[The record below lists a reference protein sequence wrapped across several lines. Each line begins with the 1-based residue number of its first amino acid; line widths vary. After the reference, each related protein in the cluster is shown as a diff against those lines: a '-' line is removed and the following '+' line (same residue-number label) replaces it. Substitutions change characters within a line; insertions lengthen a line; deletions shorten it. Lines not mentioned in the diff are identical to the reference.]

1 MTSFE
6 MKVMELT
13 SGNLG
18 VPICKMDHHHWFS
31 HSSRQPTLS
40 SWTLHWR
47 HTDLTTSVILTRHLC
62 LQQLLGHP
70 DRPRMMSSL

>member
-1 MTSFE
+1 

-31 HSSRQPTLS
+31 HSSRQPHPGQL
-40 SWTLHWR
+40 
-47 HTDLTTSVILTRHLC
+47 DTSLEAH
-62 LQQLLGHP
+62 
-70 DRPRMMSSL
+70 